1 MPITL
6 CKNPWPVYRLSIIF
20 SASGFPV
27 IIKFQPATCNPQ
39 PAKDTCQWIIE
50 WGIIY
55 VTIFCNEVSIRW
67 NEVTWNKMT
76 RYHMYN
82 LSSIRMQCNFIHDIY
97 LRQSGLTYTDHGP
110 SRHSPCYAYRKL
122 SLGLLY
128 SEKMNKRSRYKLIKS
143 YISFWLH
150 LLYERWFRQKAEIK
164 QHSQTHSSDLTKCSS
179 GWQFGTSSC
188 ND

>member
-1 MPITL
+1 MFVPAPFGQFLQNLGKSSESGRKSSENRQKRYQLIN
-6 CKNPWPVYRLSIIF
+6 KNGCLQVWNILSL
-20 SASGFPV
+20 STAHL
-27 IIKFQPATCNPQ
+27 
-39 PAKDTCQWIIE
+39 
-50 WGIIY
+50 
-55 VTIFCNEVSIRW
+55 
-67 NEVTWNKMT
+67 T
-76 RYHMYN
+76 RSLHSLVMCRGEHMYN
-82 LSSIRMQCNFIHDIY
+82 LSSVRMQCNFIHDIY

-179 GWQFGTSSC
+179 SWQFGTSSC